1 MPQDARKEYSPY
13 EGEEIEPLFSFI
25 IHELEEEWM
34 MVFLRRLNFE
44 RTNGKRMQSS
54 PRTNERDLSDAGT

>member
-25 IHELEEEWM
+25 VHELEEEWM
-34 MVFLRRLNFE
+34 MVFLRKLNFD
-44 RTNGKRMQSS
+44 RTNGGV
-54 PRTNERDLSDAGT
+54 SDART